1 MKLPRRQFLHL
12 AASATALSAVSR
24 IAKAQ
29 VYPTRPVHVIVGFA
43 PAGVIDIT
51 ARLMGRWLSERIGQ
65 PFVIENRPGA
75 GGNIAADAVV
85 RAPPDGH
92 TLLQASAANTL
103 NVTLYDNLNFNF
115 IRDVAAVADS
125 KPPLKSGAYL
135 SLVSATMPAR
145 TTLMRI
151 PRGISIMLRTMSTSS

>member
-1 MKLPRRQFLHL
+1 MADREGSSLSDPAGARDRRL
-12 AASATALSAVSR
+12 
-24 IAKAQ
+24 
-29 VYPTRPVHVIVGFA
+29 G

-92 TLLQASAANTL
+92 TLLQVSAANTL

-115 IRDVAAVADS
+115 IRDVAAVAGS
-125 KPPLKSGAYL
+125 KPLKSGAYL
-135 SLVSATMPAR
+135 SLVSATMPAL

-151 PRGISIMLRTMSTSS
+151 PRGIPIMLRTTSTSS